1 VSYHEKVCNS
11 YKVAM
16 SAPIAKPFRPLLHVL
31 FLSSFTAWKYSP
43 LPFHMS
49 AILNSFGTVIQACA
63 MLNLGLMLESGR
75 GGLPQDLKAA
85 FQLYQKAAEKGV
97 AEAYCKVALIPNP

>member
-1 VSYHEKVCNS
+1 MGSEMGRPGGLALSGVREQESVYGLQQALNMGVKWRSAGKRTNNSSHSYQKLMERAN
-11 YKVAM
+11 
-16 SAPIAKPFRPLLHVL
+16 
-31 FLSSFTAWKYSP
+31 
-43 LPFHMS
+43 
-49 AILNSFGTVIQACA
+49 